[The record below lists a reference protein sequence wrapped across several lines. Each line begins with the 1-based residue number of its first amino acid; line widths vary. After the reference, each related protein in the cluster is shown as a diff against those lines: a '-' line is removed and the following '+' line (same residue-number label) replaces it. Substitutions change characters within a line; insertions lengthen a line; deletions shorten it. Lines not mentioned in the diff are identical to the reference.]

1 MLSGAG
7 TLAGPA
13 GAGASKLRI
22 YGALAV
28 DVQGTLAW
36 TAGSVRLEDAATLSV
51 AGAVTA
57 SADGTLFTVGAGG
70 AGITVDGGDWLF
82 APAAGVTTALD
93 APALSVVNGGSVRHT
108 SGNVSIAG
116 GALDATAGAA
126 LVLTSDPA
134 AGGGVALHN
143 AALTTDATAT
153 LTANTHVRTTG
164 AGASLALGGL
174 VQLAGG
180 SFELRDGSLTLTTS
194 DACVV
199 DNAGVPLVVTD
210 GALTVAARCVVDG
223 ISMDGTAL
231 SVAADGALLLRNS
244 STQVGAV
251 TVDGASVSCV
261 LLFYVDI
268 GLLTMWCACCA

>member
-1 MLSGAG
+1 M
-7 TLAGPA
+7 
-13 GAGASKLRI
+13 
-22 YGALAV
+22 
-28 DVQGTLAW
+28 
-36 TAGSVRLEDAATLSV
+36 
-51 AGAVTA
+51 
-57 SADGTLFTVGAGG
+57 
-70 AGITVDGGDWLF
+70 
-82 APAAGVTTALD
+82 
-93 APALSVVNGGSVRHT
+93 RHT

-153 LTANTHVRTTG
+153 LTANTHVRATG